1 MALAEDQDAVGELGP
16 GGGDEAFGEAVRPRA
31 ESRRRADRVIALGC
45 ASCLAPRRSQNVV
58 CQVLMRK
65 VRADTYPS
73 MTDLDLIETVIP
85 HHMLDEYVE
94 ILIDKVDDDRFPSI
108 CLLRRIN
115 RIIEC
120 LPQRDHEADDEP

>member
-1 MALAEDQDAVGELGP
+1 MRR
-16 GGGDEAFGEAVRPRA
+16 DEARMWFVRY
-31 ESRRRADRVIALGC
+31 
-45 ASCLAPRRSQNVV
+45 
-58 CQVLMRK
+58 LMRK

-73 MTDLDLIETVIP
+73 TTDLDLIEAVIP

-120 LPQRDHEADDEP
+120 LPHRDHQTDEEPKADEVNS

>member
-1 MALAEDQDAVGELGP
+1 MRR
-16 GGGDEAFGEAVRPRA
+16 DEARMWFVRY
-31 ESRRRADRVIALGC
+31 
-45 ASCLAPRRSQNVV
+45 
-58 CQVLMRK
+58 LMRK

-73 MTDLDLIETVIP
+73 TTDLDLREAVIP
-85 HHMLDEYVE
+85 HYLLDEYVE

-120 LPQRDHEADDEP
+120 LPQRDHEADEEPEAAEVKA